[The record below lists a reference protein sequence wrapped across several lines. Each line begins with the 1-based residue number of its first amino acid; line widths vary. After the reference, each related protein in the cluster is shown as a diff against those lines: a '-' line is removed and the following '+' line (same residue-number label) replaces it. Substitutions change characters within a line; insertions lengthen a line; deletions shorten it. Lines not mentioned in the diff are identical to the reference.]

1 MRWVYHSEP
10 AKILRTLRRCNMV
23 LHVRTVLRYLLV
35 SGLVVALAWGVFV
48 VRVGGRT
55 LYGHTRTLG
64 DTDVGNAWTRLKSGL
79 DERLE
84 ELNGATAE
92 ERKKNQVSKARA
104 AAQAKPKAKKDEP
117 KKGASARK
125 ADKPTVAARAV
136 AKPVRGP
143 VGGKARPAAPNAAA
157 KGASPASPAVA
168 SAPAADR
175 APLASAATPA
185 RRKEDARVE
194 RLGEAQAL
202 ARAMHRAD
210 AAAPPRTTKVDER
223 ASGSRVDALLTP

>member
-1 MRWVYHSEP
+1 
-10 AKILRTLRRCNMV
+10 MV

-55 LYGHTRTLG
+55 LYGHTRALG
-64 DTDVGNAWTRLKSGL
+64 DADVGNAWTRLKSGL

-92 ERKKNQVSKARA
+92 ERKKNQISKARA
-104 AAQAKPKAKKDEP
+104 AAQAKLKAKKDEP
-117 KKGASARK
+117 KRGASAAK
-125 ADKPTVAARAV
+125 TSKPAVAARAAV
-136 AKPVRGP
+136 GKPGRDP
-143 VGGKARPAAPNAAA
+143 ARAVAAPAVSTSA
-157 KGASPASPAVA
+157 KAPAVA
-168 SAPAADR
+168 PAKSAPAPA
-175 APLASAATPA
+175 AVVASAASPA

-202 ARAMHRAD
+202 ARAMQRAD

-223 ASGSRVDALLTP
+223 ATGSRVDALLAP

>member
-1 MRWVYHSEP
+1 
-10 AKILRTLRRCNMV
+10 MV

-104 AAQAKPKAKKDEP
+104 AAQAKPKAKAKKDEP

-125 ADKPTVAARAV
+125 ADKPAVAARAA
-136 AKPVRGP
+136 AKPVRDP
-143 VGGKARPAAPNAAA
+143 VRPAAPTAAA
-157 KGASPASPAVA
+157 KGAAPSPAAVA
-168 SAPAADR
+168 SAPAAAR
-175 APLASAATPA
+175 PPLAVAATPA

>member
-1 MRWVYHSEP
+1 
-10 AKILRTLRRCNMV
+10 MV

-125 ADKPTVAARAV
+125 ADKPAVAARAA
-136 AKPVRGP
+136 AKPVRDP
-143 VGGKARPAAPNAAA
+143 VRPAAAA
-157 KGASPASPAVA
+157 KGAAPSPAAAVA
-168 SAPAADR
+168 SAPGAAR
-175 APLASAATPA
+175 PPLAVAATPA

>member
-1 MRWVYHSEP
+1 
-10 AKILRTLRRCNMV
+10 MV
-23 LHVRTVLRYLLV
+23 LHMRTVLRYLLV

-55 LYGHTRTLG
+55 LYGHTRALG
-64 DTDVGNAWTRLKSGL
+64 DTDVGNAWTRLKSGV

-104 AAQAKPKAKKDEP
+104 AAQAKPKAKKDDP
-117 KKGASARK
+117 KKNASAGK
-125 ADKPTVAARAV
+125 ATKPAVAARGAVGKPTRDAPRDPARAV
-136 AKPVRGP
+136 AAPGALAK
-143 VGGKARPAAPNAAA
+143 AAPE
-157 KGASPASPAVA
+157 A
-168 SAPAADR
+168 SAPARAAVDR
-175 APLASAATPA
+175 TAVAAAPTPA

-202 ARAMHRAD
+202 ARAMQRAD

-223 ASGSRVDALLTP
+223 ASGARVDALLGH